1 MDALRARARAAG
13 LYAADSSPEAIGTT
27 AEFPGGVERA
37 LPLRLRETD
46 DHYYPVA
53 VPVET
58 LALAPADGA
67 ARAAAARA
75 VVDLMREVYTGTKF
89 DPTLDERGGAY
100 GDAEELPGGPR
111 RVSIQRT
118 SFWSGARARLF
129 FPRAR
134 LSAPFL
140 PHGRKTRFSRAHAF
154 FSRAHAF
161 QPRFSRA
168 GEKGVSPAR
177 APSLVSFARAA
188 AIPP

>member
-13 LYAADSSPEAIGTT
+13 LYAADATPEAIGTT

-37 LPLRLRETD
+37 LPLRLRDTD
-46 DHYYPVA
+46 AHYYPVA
-53 VPVET
+53 VSVET

-89 DPTLDERGGAY
+89 GPTLDERGGAY

-118 SFWSGARARLF
+118 SYWSGARASPPGRFL
-129 FPRAR
+129 RHS
-134 LSAPFL
+134 LSCFIRR
-140 PHGRKTRFSRAHAF
+140 GN
-154 FSRAHAF
+154 
-161 QPRFSRA
+161 
-168 GEKGVSPAR
+168 
-177 APSLVSFARAA
+177 SLRRVGSSSGT
-188 AIPP
+188 